1 MESVFNVVENGFTW
15 KQNHQIV
22 QVEAWGTNG
31 IRVRATLL
39 PEIRQL
45 PGALRLSTNE
55 LSNPVAEKPVL
66 ELSPEKAVLTNGK
79 IRLEM
84 GAEGKL
90 SFYKTGS
97 GEVLLTEEPPMFWRP
112 PARQFKPRSSQS
124 FHLTARFEAKE
135 GERFYGLGQ
144 HQHGL
149 LNQRGAVIE
158 LEERNT
164 EVCIPFLVSNRG
176 YGFLWNNPAVGRVE
190 LGANLTRWIAES
202 TQQMDYLVIA
212 GDMPA
217 EILESYADAT
227 GHAPRLPEFAAGFW
241 QCKLRYRTQEELL
254 EVAREYNRRGLPLA
268 VIVVDY
274 FHWTMM
280 GDWKFDPKYWP
291 DPSAMVKELDKLGV
305 KVMVS
310 VWPSVNPNSPN
321 YEIMRKQGLLIRTEQ
336 GVQAHMPIGDAF
348 PAGPSLISYYDSTHP
363 EGRKFIWEQVKK
375 NYFDHG
381 IKVYWLD
388 ACEPEIYPMDPQNL
402 RFHLGNGLE
411 VGHLFPLMHQQAF
424 YEGMRA
430 AGETEIINL
439 CRSAW
444 AGSQRYGAAV
454 WSGDVPSTFE
464 FFRKQ
469 VPAGLNIAMSG
480 IPWWTTDIG
489 GFLGGAPQSEYFR
502 ELVVRWFQY
511 GLFCPLFRLHGA
523 RLPFTED
530 GHGSGT
536 GAGNEVWSFGEK
548 AYEIIRGL
556 LFLREK
562 LKPYI
567 MKHMRIASQR
577 GLPPMRPL
585 FVDFPT
591 DSTCWEV
598 EDQFLF
604 GSDLLVAPVLY
615 ERQRKRKLYLPQG
628 TDWVDAW
635 EGKAYAGGAW
645 VEVAAPIERI
655 PVFWK
660 EGSPDY
666 FSFTEANRQQ

>member
-1 MESVFNVVENGFTW
+1 MENIFKAMEGGFCW
-15 KQNHQIV
+15 EQNHQLV
-22 QVEAWGTNG
+22 RAEAWGVNG
-31 IRVRATLL
+31 VRVRATPL
-39 PEIRQL
+39 PVIQDL
-45 PGALRLSTNE
+45 PGALLPEPAGS
-55 LSNPVAEKPVL
+55 KPVV
-66 ELSPEKAVLTNGK
+66 EIAPEKATLTNGK

-84 GAEGKL
+84 SPEGRLAFFKAA
-90 SFYKTGS
+90 S
-97 GEVLLTEEPPMFWRP
+97 GELLMAEEEPMFWRP
-112 PARQFKPRSSQS
+112 PGRRFVPRGSQS
-124 FHLTARFEAKE
+124 FHLTARFAAQE

-149 LNQRGAVIE
+149 LNQKGAVIE

-164 EVCIPFLVSNRG
+164 EVCIPFLVSSRG
-176 YGFLWNNPAVGRVE
+176 YGFLWHNHAVGRVE
-190 LGANLTRWIAES
+190 LGANLTRWIAEA
-202 TQQMDYLVIA
+202 TAQMDYLVIA
-212 GDMPA
+212 GDSPA
-217 EILESYADAT
+217 EILERYADAT
-227 GHAPRLPEFAAGFW
+227 GHAPQLPAFAAGFW
-241 QCKLRYRTQEELL
+241 QCKLRYRTQDELL
-254 EVAREYNRRGLPLA
+254 EVAREYRRRGLPLS

-280 GDWKFDPKYWP
+280 GEWKFDPAYWP
-291 DPSAMVKELDKLGV
+291 DPAAMVRELDEMGV

-310 VWPSVNPNSPN
+310 VWPSVNPNCAN
-321 YEIMRKQGLLIRTEQ
+321 YEEMRKRGLLIRTEQ
-336 GVQAHMPIGDAF
+336 GVQAHMPITDSF
-348 PAGPSLISYYDSTHP
+348 PPGTSLISYYDSTHP
-363 EGRKFIWEQVKK
+363 EGRRFIWEQVKK
-375 NYFDHG
+375 NYFDLG

-430 AGETEIINL
+430 AGEQEVINL
-439 CRSAW
+439 SRSAW

-464 FFRKQ
+464 YFRKQ

-489 GFLGGAPQSEYFR
+489 GFMGGDPQSEYFR

-511 GLFCPLFRLHGA
+511 GLFCPLFRLHGV
-523 RLPFTED
+523 RMPFTED
-530 GHGSGT
+530 GRGSGT

-567 MKHMRIASQR
+567 LKQMSVASEK
-577 GLPPMRPL
+577 GLPPMRPI

-591 DSTCWEV
+591 DPVCWEV
-598 EDQFLF
+598 EDQFQF
-604 GSDLLVAPVLY
+604 GADLLVAPVLY
-615 ERQRKRKLYLPQG
+615 EGQRTRKLYLPAG
-628 TDWVDAW
+628 TGWVDAW
-635 EGKAYAGGAW
+635 DGKEYGGGQW
-645 VEVAAPIERI
+645 VEVSAPLERI
-655 PVFWK
+655 PVFWRQ
-660 EGSPDY
+660 GSREFFL
-666 FSFTEANRQQ
+666 FSA